1 MLPFCLVQ
9 YRPTSF
15 PRCNRDLSL
24 KCRRIRGSVCH
35 TVQSPIASWLKG
47 EYSCSAKP
55 LFWRFGNRLSGT
67 GNHARLNR
75 SVSEIVM
82 WLPWLTIQ
90 FARGSMSRM
99 AARPPKGLPL
109 HGEGKLLPYL
119 GTATLDR
126 AVGFKV
132 VSSRTEW
139 RFPTT
144 GQVV

>member
-1 MLPFCLVQ
+1 
-9 YRPTSF
+9 
-15 PRCNRDLSL
+15 
-24 KCRRIRGSVCH
+24 
-35 TVQSPIASWLKG
+35 
-47 EYSCSAKP
+47 
-55 LFWRFGNRLSGT
+55 
-67 GNHARLNR
+67 
-75 SVSEIVM
+75 M